1 MQPKRLAGRGR
12 AAASGRGGPQ
22 LGAVPVIPRRLARLL
37 GATLAEPWRA
47 LAFANFATRPP
58 PEQAPLLDPFGKA
71 CFAAV
76 CMDLRILLPCHP
88 DGAQLTAPA
97 QLTR

>member
-1 MQPKRLAGRGR
+1 MQPKRLVGRGR

-22 LGAVPVIPRRLARLL
+22 LGAAPAIIWHLARLL
-37 GATLAEPWRA
+37 GATQAEPWRA

-76 CMDLRILLPCHP
+76 CTDLGILLPCHP

-97 QLTR
+97 LLS